1 MSLSEVPIPRL
12 RTISSEP
19 PPEGSRSRG
28 TAHSVDI
35 ETVTRFR
42 AVKREGGATSNW
54 NDLLDIETLLK
65 SIAHGI
71 SYRLLIYDALAPR
84 RQAGLLGQCW
94 QNHPCSRNHKKAVT
108 HLSPSVLR
116 SLKRCN
122 PHVQWFRS
130 LEILR
135 AQNESVDVRGRGSWD
150 GWAWPANVRSTHPR
164 NSQRVD
170 LPADGFRTARSARSN

>member
-12 RTISSEP
+12 RTMSSEP

-94 QNHPCSRNHKKAVT
+94 QNHPCSRKHKTAVT

-122 PHVQWFRS
+122 PRVQWFHS

-150 GWAWPANVRSTHPR
+150 GLAGQCPIHSSEKHPT
-164 NSQRVD
+164 
-170 LPADGFRTARSARSN
+170 G